1 MPKQQY
7 AKSADEAPLEPRAE
21 EPRSGDRLGGTPC
34 PTVRAM
40 RQASEDHPSPSPGR
54 DADAGDLSLDYADVV
69 DRTIHYA
76 VSRLTLGLSP
86 AAVAEAYFDWLIH
99 LAAAPGKQS
108 QLWQKA
114 LRKWMRLGHFFAE
127 CARGGGKGECCI
139 EPLPH
144 DNRFSGEAWNSWP
157 YNAFQQAFLLQQQWW
172 HNATTDVRGVT
183 EKHERQ
189 VEFATRQMLDVF
201 SPSNF
206 ILTNPEVLQKTQ
218 AEWGMNLVRGF
229 WNFVEDSERAVN
241 GRKPVGMEAFKV
253 GETLAVT
260 PGKVIFRNRVIELIQ
275 YEPVSDKVR
284 PEPVLIVPAWIMKY
298 YILDLSPA
306 NSLVKYLTEQG
317 FTVFIISWKNPTSE
331 DRALRLED
339 YRTLGIGAAL
349 DAIRTIIPAAKV
361 HGLGYCL
368 GGTLLATE
376 AAALARNGDDTFKT
390 LTFLAAQ
397 VDFEEPG
404 ELGLFIDESQVSFLE
419 DMMWEQG
426 YLDSQQMSGV
436 FQLLRSNDLIWS
448 RAVHDYLMGDREP
461 AFDLSAWNADSTR
474 MPYQM
479 HSDYLRQLFLH
490 NDLAEGR
497 HKVDDRPV
505 ALTDIR
511 APVFAVSTETDHV
524 APWRSVYKLCLLLDT
539 DVTFLLTSGGHNAGI
554 VSPPAKNTRHHRVST
569 KRALDVYVDP
579 ETWLSKTAIE
589 PGSWW
594 PVWTSWLRER
604 SGSLVFAV
612 PVGGRDGELQPLAD
626 APGTYV
632 LET

>member
-1 MPKQQY
+1 
-7 AKSADEAPLEPRAE
+7 
-21 EPRSGDRLGGTPC
+21 
-34 PTVRAM
+34 
-40 RQASEDHPSPSPGR
+40 
-54 DADAGDLSLDYADVV
+54 
-69 DRTIHYA
+69 
-76 VSRLTLGLSP
+76 
-86 AAVAEAYFDWLIH
+86 
-99 LAAAPGKQS
+99 LAFN
-108 QLWQKA
+108 A
-114 LRKWMRLGHFFAE
+114 L
-127 CARGGGKGECCI
+127 
-139 EPLPH
+139 
-144 DNRFSGEAWNSWP
+144 
-157 YNAFQQAFLLQQQWW
+157 QQAFLLQQQWW

-189 VEFATRQMLDVF
+189 VEFMTRQMLDVF

-206 ILTNPEVLQKTQ
+206 VLTNPEVLQKTQ
-218 AEWGMNLVRGF
+218 AEWGFNLVRGF
-229 WNFVEDSERAVN
+229 WNFAEDSERTAN
-241 GRKPVGMEAFKV
+241 GRKPVGMEAFKL
-253 GETLAVT
+253 GETLAAT
-260 PGKVIFRNRVIELIQ
+260 PGKVIFRNRLIELIQ
-275 YEPVSDKVR
+275 YEPVGDKVR

-317 FTVFIISWKNPTSE
+317 FTVFMISWKNPTSE
-331 DRALRLED
+331 DRGLGFED
-339 YRTLGIGAAL
+339 YRSLGIGAAL
-349 DAIRTIIPAAKV
+349 DAIRTVIPEAKV

-376 AAALARNGDDTFKT
+376 AAALARERDETFKT

-448 RAVHDYLMGDREP
+448 RGVHDYLMGERQP

-479 HSDYLRQLFLH
+479 HSDYLRRLFLD

-497 HKVDDRPV
+497 YKVDGRPV

-524 APWRSVYKLCLLLDT
+524 APWRSVYKLCLLVDT

-554 VSPPAKNTRHHRVST
+554 VSPPAKNNRHHRVST

-579 ETWLSKTAIE
+579 ETWLRKTAVE

-594 PVWTSWLRER
+594 PVWTSWLKDR
-604 SGSLVFAV
+604 SGAFVAAV
-612 PVGGRDGELQPLAD
+612 PVGGHSAELEPIVD

-632 LET
+632 LGT